1 MLTAVFLREL
11 LLALRRP
18 ADALAALLF
27 FVLVCSLFPL
37 AIGPDAALLR
47 VIGPG
52 VVWVSAL
59 LAVLI
64 SLQRLF
70 EPELADGGLE
80 QWLLSP
86 HPLTALVAA
95 KVAAHWCIACLPLV
109 LAAPLLALQY
119 GLGGETVGL
128 LVAALLLGTP
138 TLVLLGALGAALT
151 LGVRGHVLLA
161 LVMLPMS
168 VPPLVFGCAA
178 VSAGQQG
185 LPAGASLSLLGAC
198 LALAAFLCPWASAAA
213 LRLALE

>member
-1 MLTAVFLREL
+1 MLIAVFMREL

-18 ADALAALLF
+18 TDALAALLF

-47 VIGPG
+47 AIGPG
-52 VVWVSAL
+52 VVWVSEL

-86 HPLTALVAA
+86 QPLTALVAA

>member
-1 MLTAVFLREL
+1 MLTAVFMREL

-95 KVAAHWCIACLPLV
+95 KVAAHWCVACLPLV

-119 GLGGETVGL
+119 GLGGDAVG
-128 LVAALLLGTP
+128 P
-138 TLVLLGALGAALT
+138 ALT